1 MHGSAGIDT
10 VSNNDDVFTAGP
22 DHHAVGK
29 AHDGAA
35 PPSVVRRGRSADD
48 MEQDLQEALCLFV
61 CPQLMQGGLPS
72 VTSRKSCL

>member
-35 PPSVVRRGRSADD
+35 PPTLVELLEERSG
-48 MEQDLQEALCLFV
+48 CLTEWIQLKKREDSFV
-61 CPQLMQGGLPS
+61 FRYVFNLSKIFL
-72 VTSRKSCL
+72 